1 MVKKLKTRRRYSES
15 FKKAR
20 VKDFEAGTFTV
31 SQLSRLYGV
40 GENVLYR
47 WIHRY
52 GKQGKPKMIIVESSD
67 SPSEKLRLLEQKIA
81 ELERLLGQKQIKIDY
96 YECFL
101 EELKNEGIDVEKK
114 SGSTSPSSGLY
125 DATKQK

>member
-114 SGSTSPSSGLY
+114 SGSTRPSSDLY
-125 DATKQK
+125 DAPKQK